1 MAFQFASSVPHDSM
15 NKELWI
21 KRMIESG
28 IKNFEYSCGPFPP
41 TRELLRN
48 VAFLLPY
55 IEAGSIAFPS
65 IHMPA
70 WFSAE
75 APAQEND
82 FERDMVIR
90 RFVNFIECTVPL
102 GMKHLTIHPGAP
114 PEGQSRES
122 AVTALRNT
130 LERLAVVAGK
140 YDLSLNLELCPR
152 RSVGKR
158 PEEMEKVLK
167 DLPGT
172 VGICFDVNHP
182 NEYWRE
188 IPEWIARLGKY
199 IRTFHIS
206 DCDENDECHWMP
218 GVGVLDWESIVK
230 EIRNLKKDLLLIY
243 EIDHAGFKPPVSQNR
258 EMDPRYF
265 FRAVKANMEWLDTLG
280 R

>member
-122 AVTALRNT
+122 AITALRNT

-158 PEEMEKVLK
+158 PEEMEKVLPTL
-167 DLPGT
+167 DGVIIAGGP
-172 VGICFDVNHP
+172 DMHP
-182 NEYWRE
+182 
-188 IPEWIARLGKY
+188 KY
-199 IRTFHIS
+199 Y
-206 DCDENDECHWMP
+206 
-218 GVGVLDWESIVK
+218 GQ
-230 EIRNLKKDLLLIY
+230 
-243 EIDHAGFKPPVSQNR
+243 EIDPYKNPLL
-258 EMDPRYF
+258 E
-265 FRAVKANMEWLDTLG
+265 
-280 R
+280 